1 MKSTI
6 SYAFSEMLRRQFARS
21 AAYQTLQPP
30 PDRVQEPGLAMPS
43 KGRRGRVRFD
53 GTERHVQCIWFDPE
67 LRPATLHTS
76 AREALQ
82 VEHPGIWNLEAG
94 PDFLG
99 AVLRLGEGG
108 RRIQGDVEIH
118 IGPEGWKQHG
128 HQGDPRYNQ
137 VRCHVT
143 WLPGTVCGDLL
154 PPGTV
159 QVSLQESCTRNP
171 AFAFESIDVTAYPY
185 AARAQIPPCSEVLRH
200 WMGDGKG
207 ALLDAAGE
215 ERLRSKAARMAERIE
230 AVGEEQALY
239 EEIMSALGYKH
250 NKQTFRRLA
259 TLVPVEKLRACAEE
273 DALDA
278 YAVLAGAAG
287 LLPDQLSRE
296 WDEETTSFM
305 RSLWRRWWRLRD
317 ESWSDGLRPEDWRLS
332 GLRPANHPLRR
343 LMAAARI
350 FANPGMPESGWRAAA
365 SLPPAEAIAHAKS
378 AWQSGNEG
386 YWSRRLA
393 IGGRRQDSEVA
404 LIGDAR
410 GDAILANVFVPYC
423 ACIGGSQ
430 APGDLLNQ
438 LKSDEENELV
448 RRTANFLFGPDQAPS
463 LYRNALRR
471 QGLIQIFFDYC
482 LIDRSRCATCTLP
495 AALRAYQGHF
505 SDRS

>member
-1 MKSTI
+1 M
-6 SYAFSEMLRRQFARS
+6 A
-21 AAYQTLQPP
+21 
-30 PDRVQEPGLAMPS
+30 S
-43 KGRRGRVRFD
+43 KGGRGRVRFD

-76 AREALQ
+76 ARETLQ

-128 HQGDPRYNQ
+128 HQGDPRYNR

-143 WLPGTVCGDLL
+143 WLPGTVRGDLL

-159 QVSLQESCTRNP
+159 QVSLQEYCTRNP

-185 AARAQIPPCSEVLRH
+185 AARAQVPPCSEVLRH
-200 WMGDGKG
+200 WTGDGKG

-215 ERLRSKAARMAERIE
+215 ERLRTKAARMADRID
-230 AVGEEQALY
+230 AVGEQQALY

-393 IGGRRQDSEVA
+393 VGGRRHDSEVA